1 MIKEKHISLAL
12 YLQTKCPEKE
22 AIEKLKSYPLSEDE
36 INNEFRFISKKLD
49 ITEENLRTLLND
61 KNKSFKD
68 YKSSYYIIQFFV
80 KLMRFLKIES
90 RLIR

>member
-1 MIKEKHISLAL
+1 MTRE
-12 YLQTKCPEKE
+12 E

-49 ITEENLRTLLND
+49 ISEENLRTLLND

-68 YKSSYYIIQFFV
+68 YKSSYYVIQFFV